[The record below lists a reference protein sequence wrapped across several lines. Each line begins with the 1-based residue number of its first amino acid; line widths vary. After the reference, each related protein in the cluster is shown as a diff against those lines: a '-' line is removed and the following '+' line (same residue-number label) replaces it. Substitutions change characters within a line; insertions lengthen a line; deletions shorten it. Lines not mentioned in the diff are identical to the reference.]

1 MAITIKL
8 FGDKMGGSA
17 AASYVGSNGDVFI
30 DAKYGGLRLGDGL
43 HAGGIQLGL
52 ETIPTVVDPAYTTY
66 QNALG
71 VWATL
76 IADEKLTIAYAPGRT
91 EKGWEW
97 LNWNMNGETAAA
109 YLAELTAAWAIQQ
122 APTSPPGDTSQLIFK
137 PPLSSA
143 LYQQIRSAITLVRDS
158 YATYL
163 IALQHKEIA
172 GVSLTVPDIVQ
183 TGADEDLV
191 LRVRAS
197 AVTSPPGGTA
207 YTNKD
212 FKLGVNGTLTFPNGT
227 TQTGGAI
234 SKAELKTLVAAAAD
248 FAAFKTAIAAL

>member
-1 MAITIKL
+1 
-8 FGDKMGGSA
+8 
-17 AASYVGSNGDVFI
+17 
-30 DAKYGGLRLGDGL
+30 
-43 HAGGIQLGL
+43 
-52 ETIPTVVDPAYTTY
+52 VDPAYTAY

-71 VWATL
+71 LWATL
-76 IADEKLTIAYAPGRT
+76 IAEERLSIAYAPGRT

-97 LNWNMNGETAAA
+97 LSWNMNGETATAHLAA
-109 YLAELTAAWAIQQ
+109 LTAAWAIQQ

-137 PPLSSA
+137 PPLSST
-143 LYQQIRSAITLVRDS
+143 LYQQIRSVITIVRDS
-158 YATYL
+158 YAAYL

-172 GVSLTVPDIVQ
+172 GVTLTVPDIVQ

-234 SKAELKTLVAAAAD
+234 SKADLKTLVAASTDFAD
-248 FAAFKTAIAAL
+248 FKSRVAMIL

>member
-1 MAITIKL
+1 
-8 FGDKMGGSA
+8 
-17 AASYVGSNGDVFI
+17 
-30 DAKYGGLRLGDGL
+30 
-43 HAGGIQLGL
+43 
-52 ETIPTVVDPAYTTY
+52 
-66 QNALG
+66 
-71 VWATL
+71 
-76 IADEKLTIAYAPGRT
+76 
-91 EKGWEW
+91 
-97 LNWNMNGETAAA
+97 MNGETATA
-109 YLAELTAAWAIQQ
+109 YLAQLTAAWAIQQ

-143 LYQQIRSAITLVRDS
+143 LYQEIRSAITLVRDS
-158 YATYL
+158 YAAYL

-172 GVSLTVPDIVQ
+172 GVTLTVPDIVQ

-234 SKAELKTLVAAAAD
+234 SKAELKTLVADTSLNVVIKFVMTKSSLFSFDPLRCLASSQRLALVPLVVEQV
-248 FAAFKTAIAAL
+248 KTLLPVEAKFPFTVP